1 MDETI
6 MDETTS
12 FQDFIDI
19 NESLTL
25 TVEQEF
31 RLALAREE
39 IKGYHMEDLQDQYLT
54 LYRLFLMKSNL
65 LEKMLKYKV
74 SEING

>member
-39 IKGYHMEDLQDQYLT
+39 IKGYPMEDLQDQYLT

-65 LEKMLKYKV
+65 LEKMLKDKV

>member
-54 LYRLFLMKSNL
+54 IYRLFLMKSNL
-65 LEKMLKYKV
+65 LEKMLKDKV

>member
-1 MDETI
+1 MDEKI
-6 MDETTS
+6 MDETS
-12 FQDFIDI
+12 FKDFSDI

-65 LEKMLKYKV
+65 LEKMLKDKV